1 VANRESVIQKT
12 KVRHADRNYEA
23 HPAHVELAKLFSSVK
38 IMGPPMSEK
47 LVELVTH
54 LFSIEEAEI
63 CKALSFLNL
72 KPVEKIARLCKR
84 KSEEIYPVLKDIS
97 WRRVIHENKNMFM
110 LYPMIPG
117 IFEYVFMTGKNSEW
131 HKKYAELIN
140 ELFGTGYIKEYLT
153 HDINAIRNIPVQQV
167 IENKNFVVDADLMS
181 NMIDAHDHFA
191 VLHYCPCR
199 HSKSLIGHTCR
210 RAAPEDGCLVIGNFS
225 KVTVANGN
233 GRPVSKSEMSDIVAD
248 RWEKKLVFLTANVEP
263 TEQNVICTCC
273 DCCCHGL
280 ETANNYSS
288 RFLAQSHF
296 IAEVDES
303 LCNNCG
309 RCALVCNMHA
319 HITENRKHCYIPA
332 RCIGCGHCI
341 SICKNNA
348 IRIVENP
355 SFKQPSKNYIG
366 LLLKMLP
373 SITSMGLKVKLK
385 RYLENN

>member
-1 VANRESVIQKT
+1 MADRKSVIQDVEVSYTDK
-12 KVRHADRNYEA
+12 KYNA
-23 HPAHVELAKLFSSVK
+23 HPAHVELAQLFSSVK
-38 IMGPPMSEK
+38 IMGPPMSAK
-47 LVELVTH
+47 LVELVAH

-63 CKALSFLNL
+63 CIALSFVNL
-72 KPVEKIARLCKR
+72 RTVEKIAHLCKQ
-84 KSEEIYPVLKDIS
+84 SAEEIYPILRGMSK
-97 WRRVIHENKNMFM
+97 RRVIHENHNKFM

-117 IFEYVFMTGKNSEW
+117 IFEYVFMLGGNSKW

-153 HDINAIRNIPVQQV
+153 HDINAIRNIPVQQA
-167 IENKNFVVDADLMS
+167 IEHKNFVVDADLMS

-248 RWEKKLVFLTANVEP
+248 RWEKKLAFLTANVEP
-263 TEQNVICTCC
+263 TKQNVICTCC

-280 ETANNYSS
+280 ETANNYSN

-296 IAEVDES
+296 IAELDES
-303 LCNNCG
+303 MCNDCG
-309 RCALVCNMHA
+309 RCAFVCNTHA
-319 HITENRKHCYIPA
+319 HLFVNKKHNYTPA

-341 SICKNNA
+341 DVCKKNA
-348 IRIVENP
+348 LSLTENP
-355 SFKQPSKNYIG
+355 SFKQPSKNYYK

-373 SITSMGLKVKLK
+373 TITSMGLKIKLK
-385 RYLENN
+385 RYLEKM